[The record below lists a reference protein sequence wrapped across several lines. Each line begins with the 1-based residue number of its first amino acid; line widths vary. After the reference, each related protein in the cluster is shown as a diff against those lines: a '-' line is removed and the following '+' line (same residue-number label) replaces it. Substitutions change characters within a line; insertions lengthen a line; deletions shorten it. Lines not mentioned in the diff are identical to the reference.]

1 MCIDFINILLLFSMR
16 EYIILF
22 VVIIVVII
30 LFMNSDLLKINDIDL
45 GNTNDSDKNLLKI
58 RKILKKNKNRSDYLS
73 SDDSESIYK
82 NKKLTDDS
90 SDDPF
95 AYDNS
100 DISFDDSESISEQKD
115 VKNIKYKSN
124 LDNKKLLNDFQKFIE
139 IKNRNIQKKKN
150 NLKQNTNKNLNI
162 QEMHKLA
169 AQLRKNE
176 PQKIQQMK
184 QMQQMKQIPKI
195 SEIANSDINI
205 NNDLTDTINGII
217 HNELN
222 NKN

>member
-1 MCIDFINILLLFSMR
+1 
-16 EYIILF
+16 
-22 VVIIVVII
+22 
-30 LFMNSDLLKINDIDL
+30 MNSDLLKINDIDL